1 MKSKLSVLAGIM
13 ALLLLVGCASSPT
26 SDQGTVNPQNEK
38 TADSNGAAQD
48 AVDEL
53 AGNGET
59 DLKYVGMCF
68 PQFNAP
74 WYVQISDEITSVLEE
89 QGIQVETASCDNN
102 FARQLEII
110 ENYSQK
116 GVDGLVL
123 FPVGAS
129 EIGSTLE
136 AMQEQGVRVV
146 VIMNKVDKGYDA
158 LLLTD
163 YAEQGRMCAQMA
175 AKWIDETFPDAE
187 PGSIEVGALTVR
199 MSEEA
204 DAMSSGMLSIAEYT
218 DKAKV
223 VTEYETAFSD
233 PEIKSRESIENMLLS
248 HPNIK
253 CLLTYAP
260 STAVDETIMNN
271 PAIDPAT
278 FGIFTN
284 TKVDVILER
293 IAASRNN
300 ESVLRGLIASGDG
313 HYYHVGRAMLGEVEL
328 NEENIAYD
336 ELITI
341 TAENVD
347 QFLE

>member
-1 MKSKLSVLAGIM
+1 MKKLTSFLAFLLAM
-13 ALLLLVGCASSPT
+13 TLLL
-26 SDQGTVNPQNEK
+26 
-38 TADSNGAAQD
+38 AACSMQPP
-48 AVDEL
+48 
-53 AGNGET
+53 GET
-59 DLKYVGMCF
+59 ATDGEGQAESGGSGVSGNDGSDLSYVGMCF

-89 QGIQVETASCDNN
+89 QGIKVETASCDNN

-110 ENYSQK
+110 ENYGQK
-116 GVDGLVL
+116 GVDGLIL

-129 EIGSTLE
+129 EIGDTLE
-136 AMQEQGVRVV
+136 RLQQQGTRVV
-146 VIMNKVDKGYDA
+146 VMMNSVDQGYDA

-175 AKWIDETFPDAE
+175 AEWIDKTFPDAE

-204 DAMSSGMLSIAEYT
+204 NACSEGMLSIEEYT

-223 VTEYETAFSD
+223 VAEYEMAFND
-233 PEIKSRESIENMLLS
+233 PEIKGRESIENMLNS

-253 CLLTYAP
+253 CLLTYSP
-260 STAVDETIMNN
+260 STAADEAVLNN
-271 PAIDPAT
+271 PDINPAE
-278 FGIFTN
+278 FGVFTN

-293 IAASRNN
+293 IAASKTD
-300 ESVLRGLIASGDG
+300 ESVIRGLIASGDG
-313 HYYHVGRAMLGEVEL
+313 HYYHVGRAMLGDVEL
-328 NEENIAYD
+328 NEDKIAYE
-336 ELITI
+336 ELTPI
-341 TAENVD
+341 TADNVD